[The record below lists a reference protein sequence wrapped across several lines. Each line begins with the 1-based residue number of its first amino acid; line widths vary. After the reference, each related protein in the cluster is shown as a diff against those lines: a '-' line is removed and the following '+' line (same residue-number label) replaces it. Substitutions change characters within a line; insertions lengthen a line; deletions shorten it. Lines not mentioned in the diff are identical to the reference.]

1 MKFDIKIVESDKE
14 LQACLSIRR
23 DVFIIEQKIPE
34 SIELD
39 DHKIDAK
46 YFLATLSEK
55 PVGTARYRKLSDGIK
70 LERFAVLGS
79 ARKLGVGSAL
89 VDFVLKDLKDEKTIY
104 LNAQESVITFYKKLG
119 FDSVGNIFYEA
130 EIPHQKMVYKN

>member
-14 LQACLSIRR
+14 LQSCLSIRR

-46 YFLATLSEK
+46 YLYQYDDHVNGISSFDFKHLIKHGVKKKHIIKQKVNSITVNELLLKYKYDNFDLLFVDAE
-55 PVGTARYRKLSDGIK
+55 GYGDGH
-70 LERFAVLGS
+70 AVSTPAICSRL
-79 ARKLGVGSAL
+79 
-89 VDFVLKDLKDEKTIY
+89 
-104 LNAQESVITFYKKLG
+104 
-119 FDSVGNIFYEA
+119 
-130 EIPHQKMVYKN
+130 

>member
-14 LQACLSIRR
+14 LQSCLSIRR

-130 EIPHQKMVYKN
+130 EIPHQKMVYSG

>member
-14 LQACLSIRR
+14 LQSCLSIRR

-89 VDFVLKDLKDEKTIY
+89 VDFVLKDLK
-104 LNAQESVITFYKKLG
+104 
-119 FDSVGNIFYEA
+119 
-130 EIPHQKMVYKN
+130 

>member
-14 LQACLSIRR
+14 LQSCLSIRR

>member
-1 MKFDIKIVESDKE
+1 MNFDIKIIETSE
-14 LQACLSIRR
+14 EAQWCLFIRR
-23 DVFIIEQKIPE
+23 QVFIIGQNIPE
-34 SIELD
+34 SIEMD
-39 DHKIDAK
+39 DHKIDAI
-46 YFLATLSEK
+46 YYLATLAGK
-55 PVGTARYRKLSDGIK
+55 PVGTARYRKSSDGIK
-70 LERFAVLGS
+70 LERFAVLES

-130 EIPHQKMVYKN
+130 EIPHQKMVYSG

>member
-1 MKFDIKIVESDKE
+1 MKFDIKIVETSE
-14 LQACLSIRR
+14 EAQWCLFIRR
-23 DVFIIEQKIPE
+23 QVFIIGQNIPE
-34 SIELD
+34 SIEMD
-39 DHKIDAK
+39 DHKIDAI
-46 YFLATLSEK
+46 YYLATLAGK
-55 PVGTARYRKLSDGIK
+55 PVGTARYRKSSDGIK
-70 LERFAVLGS
+70 LERFAVLES

-130 EIPHQKMVYKN
+130 EIPHQKMVYSG

>member
-1 MKFDIKIVESDKE
+1 MNFDIKIIETSE
-14 LQACLSIRR
+14 EAQWCLFIRR
-23 DVFIIEQKIPE
+23 QVFIIGQNIPE
-34 SIELD
+34 SIEMD
-39 DHKIDAK
+39 DHKIDAI
-46 YFLATLSEK
+46 YYLATLAGK
-55 PVGTARYRKLSDGIK
+55 PVGTARYRKSSDGIK
-70 LERFAVLGS
+70 LERFAVLES

>member
-1 MKFDIKIVESDKE
+1 MNFDIKIVETSE
-14 LQACLSIRR
+14 EAQWCLFIRR
-23 DVFIIEQKIPE
+23 QVFIIGQNIPE
-34 SIELD
+34 SIEMD
-39 DHKIDAK
+39 DHKIDAT
-46 YFLATLSEK
+46 YYLVTLAGK
-55 PVGTARYRKLSDGIK
+55 PVGTARYRKSSDGIK
-70 LERFAVLGS
+70 LERFAVLES

-130 EIPHQKMVYKN
+130 EIPHQKMVYKK